1 MTHTVSSLK
10 SFNEDLI
17 TLEVFAY
24 GHNQVEKGS
33 GQLLLDTAN
42 RLPASLK
49 RRYLD
54 ELDKSLLDLI
64 NLVLRASSCCVN
76 LLRTKLS

>member
-1 MTHTVSSLK
+1 MKIL
-10 SFNEDLI
+10 

-24 GHNQVEKGS
+24 GHNQIEKLS
-33 GQLLLDTAN
+33 GKLLLDTAN
-42 RLPASLK
+42 RLPANLK

-54 ELDKSLLDLI
+54 ELDKSLLDL
-64 NLVLRASSCCVN
+64 NQPSFDGFE